1 MKETKSIKVN
11 SIFNALY
18 QVLSLIVPLIT
29 TPYISRV
36 LGPGPNGEYAY
47 YYSIVS
53 YFVIFATFGFSDY
66 GTKKIAELRD
76 NKEEKTTHFFS
87 ILFSKLILGF
97 ICLSAYIVTIFLIW
111 GNNTSAIKLLLIF
124 SIYILST
131 IIDPVFF
138 FQGEERFISICLKN
152 LLLKITSTILIF
164 IFVKQNTDLEI
175 YALILAGSQIL
186 SILSLYLGI
195 HKSDLVKLNLKSIN
209 LLKCIKEAFPFFVP
223 TLAVSLFTYLNQ
235 TFLGILIPD
244 ANESGYFSQSLKIVT
259 ILSTLTSSISII
271 MLSRISYLRST
282 NNEKEINNKI
292 KKMFQA
298 FWAITLPI
306 IFGLCA
312 VTDVFIPI
320 FLGEGYQKCILIIY
334 LLSPTIIFSPL
345 NTLYGNIYYRPSNKI
360 RIQTIA
366 IFIASLLNIILSFA
380 LIPLY
385 ASIGASIAR
394 IVAEFIQVP
403 ILVYCARKFISA
415 KKTFI
420 YSIKPLISSIVMFI
434 VLLALKF
441 SIVSIIKQKILL
453 LFILILVGMI
463 IYIIF
468 GLIIKDSFIKENIYG
483 LRKILKRT
491 IKK

>member
-1 MKETKSIKVN
+1 
-11 SIFNALY
+11 
-18 QVLSLIVPLIT
+18 
-29 TPYISRV
+29 
-36 LGPGPNGEYAY
+36 
-47 YYSIVS
+47 
-53 YFVIFATFGFSDY
+53 
-66 GTKKIAELRD
+66 
-76 NKEEKTTHFFS
+76 
-87 ILFSKLILGF
+87 
-97 ICLSAYIVTIFLIW
+97 
-111 GNNTSAIKLLLIF
+111 
-124 SIYILST
+124 
-131 IIDPVFF
+131 
-138 FQGEERFISICLKN
+138 
-152 LLLKITSTILIF
+152 
-164 IFVKQNTDLEI
+164 
-175 YALILAGSQIL
+175 
-186 SILSLYLGI
+186 
-195 HKSDLVKLNLKSIN
+195 
-209 LLKCIKEAFPFFVP
+209 
-223 TLAVSLFTYLNQ
+223 
-235 TFLGILIPD
+235 
-244 ANESGYFSQSLKIVT
+244 
-259 ILSTLTSSISII
+259 
-271 MLSRISYLRST
+271 
-282 NNEKEINNKI
+282 
-292 KKMFQA
+292 MFQA